1 MCRPEKCLCAAYM
14 VMYNNRRRIPLD
26 MNQEEVAAQLNI
38 RRQTLSAYETGRSVP
53 NIYILLELASF
64 FRVSIEDLTRNV
76 KL

>member
-1 MCRPEKCLCAAYM
+1 
-14 VMYNNRRRIPLD
+14 